1 MKAVRPAVSMG
12 LGREASGDMAER
24 TETSKAEWE
33 IARLV
38 RPRLFPH
45 EGAVL
50 RSALRA
56 LFEAQPEVRRQMVIR
71 AYTAGELSI
80 GKTAEMMGVSHERMK
95 EILTEGGAGIHL
107 GPRTVDEVLRDA
119 ENA

>member
-1 MKAVRPAVSMG
+1 
-12 LGREASGDMAER
+12 MAER

-71 AYTAGELSI
+71 AYTVGELSI
-80 GKTAEMMGVSHERMK
+80 GKAAEMMGVSHEKMK
-95 EILTEGGAGIHL
+95 EILTECGAGIHL